1 MDSFEAQFNLKPAL
15 SNNTKKYPWPRDPCS
30 TFQVVYKISYAKPSE
45 ICYYKL
51 RIPETSWIVFTAPRF
66 YFWTGCVNSL
76 AFVASFELLIT
87 NFWPP
92 TTKFSYLVT
101 SSPPCSTC
109 PPWGQDTYEMHLI
122 SQTPAI
128 VSNVS
133 ILYIEDRK
141 LAWLICYWS
150 DFYPSS

>member
-1 MDSFEAQFNLKPAL
+1 MTARSLLNIESSKLLYLRFPVL
-15 SNNTKKYPWPRDPCS
+15 
-30 TFQVVYKISYAKPSE
+30 KISYGKPSK
-45 ICYYKL
+45 ICNCKL
-51 RIPETSWIVFTAPRF
+51 HIPETSWIVFTAPRF

-109 PPWGQDTYEMHLI
+109 PPWGQKSCELYFIFYTSLKLNFLAQVLSWLVFNSKI
-122 SQTPAI
+122 
-128 VSNVS
+128 
-133 ILYIEDRK
+133 IL
-141 LAWLICYWS
+141 
-150 DFYPSS
+150 DFFSFSLWI